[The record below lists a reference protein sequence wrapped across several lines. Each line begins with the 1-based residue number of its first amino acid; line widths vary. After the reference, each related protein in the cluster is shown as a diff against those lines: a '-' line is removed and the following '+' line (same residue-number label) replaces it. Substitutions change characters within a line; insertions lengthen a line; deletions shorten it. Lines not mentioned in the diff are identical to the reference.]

1 MMKKID
7 FRENVKRILSD
18 PVVVNAVQHATL
30 HALEKRAETISRIP
44 DFEDLRDRA
53 RAAKEKIINDF
64 EKYLDL
70 FKENARRN
78 GFVVHEAQDAEEA
91 RQIILKI
98 LKKHGARTVVSSKSM
113 TQEEIEINP
122 FLESHGITKYETDL
136 GEFIIQ
142 VAGQKPSHITAPAI
156 HLTRKEIAKLFH
168 EKLGMDY
175 TEDPE
180 EITNFARR
188 FLRKKYFEADAG
200 MSGANFL
207 IADTG
212 SFVVVEN
219 EGNARMSTTLPD
231 IHIAVTGI
239 EKLIPSIQDLPAFLK
254 ILAPSSTGQRQTV
267 YTNIFSRVSEGRE
280 VHIVLLDNGRQE
292 MLNDPVLKEALMCIR
307 CGGCSNVC
315 PIFQLVG
322 GHAYGSVYSGPI
334 GIIWTYAIFGHE
346 VAKDLPFAST
356 LCGACREI
364 CPVRIDIPRILLEL
378 RRRVIEK
385 EGGRFGEKILVN
397 AWAELMTKP
406 FLNRTGFGI
415 AAKIQAIFKKDDK
428 IKSLPSVLSAWTRF
442 KDLEPLVGKTF
453 RELWK
458 ERKGS

>member
-1 MMKKID
+1 MEKID
-7 FRENVKRILSD
+7 FRKNVIKILSD
-18 PVVVNAVQHATL
+18 PVVVNAVQRATA
-30 HALEKRAETISRIP
+30 HALEKRLETISRIP
-44 DFEDLRDRA
+44 DFEELRDRA
-53 RAAKEKIINDF
+53 REAKEKVISRF
-64 EKYLDL
+64 EDYLSQ
-70 FKENARRN
+70 FKENAKKN
-78 GFVVHEAQDAEEA
+78 GFIVHEAGNADEA
-91 RQIILKI
+91 RNIILEI
-98 LKKHGARTVVSSKSM
+98 LRSHDARTVVSSKSM

-122 FLESHGITKYETDL
+122 FLEAHGITKFETDL

-156 HLTRKEIAKLFH
+156 HLTRREIAKLFS

-180 EITNFARR
+180 EITKFARR
-188 FLRKKYFEADAG
+188 FLREKYFKADAG

-219 EGNARMSTTLPD
+219 EGNARMSTTLPG

-239 EKLIPSIQDLPAFLK
+239 EKLIPGFRDLPVFLK

-267 YTNIFSRVSEGRE
+267 YTNIFSTVSPGRE
-280 VHIVLLDNGRQE
+280 VHIVLIDNGRRR
-292 MLNDPVLKEALMCIR
+292 MLKDPVLKEALMCIR

-356 LCGACREI
+356 LCGACKEI

-378 RRRVIEK
+378 RRRVVEK
-385 EGGRFGEKILVN
+385 EGGRFAEKILVET
-397 AWAELMTKP
+397 WSKLMTKP
-406 FLNRTGFGI
+406 FLNRVGFSI
-415 AAKIQAIFKKDDK
+415 ASKLQSVFVKDNR
-428 IKSLPSVLSAWTRF
+428 IKGLPFILSEWTKY
-442 KDLEPLVGKTF
+442 KDLEPLSGKTF
-453 RELWK
+453 REQWK
-458 ERKGS
+458 KHRDS